1 MLLIYLT
8 KNQPGDNT
16 LGHFGHFL
24 VIMTCKSL
32 IYMVRTE
39 RLDVKIKKLYR
50 YKSMTYTYNYMPYWS
65 LLGLIGLTLVTFLVT
80 F

>member
-1 MLLIYLT
+1 MLLIYLII
-8 KNQPGDNT
+8 NRPGDNN

-24 VIMTCKSL
+24 VIMNCKSL

-39 RLDVKIKKLYR
+39 RLDVKFKKLYR
-50 YKSMTYTYNYMPYWS
+50 YKSMTYTLNFMSYWS

>member
-8 KNQPGDNT
+8 RNRPGNSN

-39 RLDVKIKKLYR
+39 RLDVKIKKQYR
-50 YKSMTYTYNYMPYWS
+50 YKSMAYTYNYMPYWA
-65 LLGLIGLTLVTFLVT
+65 LLGMIGLTMVTFLVT